1 MSKTNHQLPSLLPPS
16 PVLVTESADEFAR
29 FYEAVKEQLKFPG
42 IVAQLLV
49 TDYVELEWEVR
60 RYRRVQTSIINSAVL
75 TALKNILRPIV
86 QSELAKRQ
94 APKKK
99 TAHTPQGLSPNFSF
113 EPSELDLEVLDEV
126 NRLAHGWF
134 VDENTKTLILEMLG
148 ESKLDE
154 YAIEAEAMRI
164 AAPDLEKFD
173 RLLRSREWRRDR
185 ALRSIA
191 EFCGKLE
198 RQVKAAVE
206 RVIDGE
212 VLPLDDPSKKSPL
225 AAA

>member
-1 MSKTNHQLPSLLPPS
+1 MSKPNHQLPSLLPPS
-16 PVLVTESADEFAR
+16 PVLVTECSDEFAR
-29 FYEAVKEQLKFPG
+29 FFEAVKEQLKVSG
-42 IVAQLLV
+42 IVDYLLV

-60 RYRRVQTSIINSAVL
+60 RYRRVRTSIINSAVL
-75 TALKNILRPIV
+75 PAIKNILTPIV
-86 QSELAKRQ
+86 RSELAKREPPKS
-94 APKKK
+94 PKKK
-99 TAHTPQGLSPNFSF
+99 TAPTLSLDFSF
-113 EPSELDLEVLDEV
+113 EPDELDLKAWGEA

-134 VDENTKTLILEMLG
+134 VDEPTKQSILEML
-148 ESKLDE
+148 EERKLDE

-173 RLLRSREWRRDR
+173 RLMRSREWRRDR

-191 EFCGKLE
+191 EFCGKLG
-198 RQVKAAVE
+198 RQVQAAVE

-212 VLPLDDPSKKSPL
+212 VLPLDDASKKS

>member
-1 MSKTNHQLPSLLPPS
+1 LPPS
-16 PVLVTESADEFAR
+16 PVLVTECSDEFAR
-29 FYEAVKEQLKFPG
+29 FFEAVKEQLKVSG
-42 IVAQLLV
+42 IVDYLLV

-60 RYRRVQTSIINSAVL
+60 RYRRVRTSIINSAVL
-75 TALKNILRPIV
+75 PALKNILTPIV
-86 QSELAKRQ
+86 RSELAKRQ
-94 APKKK
+94 PLKKK
-99 TAHTPQGLSPNFSF
+99 AAQDSQFFTFSF
-113 EPSELDLEVLDEV
+113 EPSELDLEVSDEA

-134 VDENTKTLILEMLG
+134 VDETTKQSILGML
-148 ESKLDE
+148 EERKLDE

-191 EFCGKLE
+191 EFCGKLG
-198 RQVKAAVE
+198 RQVQAAVE

-212 VLPLDDPSKKSPL
+212 VLPLDDASKKS